1 MHVKKGDT
9 ILVLAGK
16 DKGKTGKVARVF
28 PRENLV
34 LVDGV
39 NIKRVHERAKK
50 KGDKGAVIEK
60 TFPIHASNVKI
71 HGKS

>member
-9 ILVLAGK
+9 VKVLAGR
-16 DKGKTGKVARVF
+16 DRGKTGKITKVF

-34 LVDGV
+34 MVEGI
-39 NIKRVHERAKK
+39 NIKSVHEKARKKSAK
-50 KGDKGAVIEK
+50 GTVIEK

-71 HGKS
+71 DGKS